1 MAESHLNTKKIAPEE
16 LKSKRTNEQMHQI
29 GNFPPEDLDKDLQK
43 FYVEVCNFVMP
54 IINK

>member
-1 MAESHLNTKKIAPEE
+1 MMLILKIVLHAEE
-16 LKSKRTNEQMHQI
+16 LDQA
-29 GNFPPEDLDKDLQK
+29 LQK

>member
-1 MAESHLNTKKIAPEE
+1 MVEKWFCQNKQNGENCLPEE
-16 LKSKRTNEQMHQI
+16 L
-29 GNFPPEDLDKDLQK
+29 DKALQK